1 MQKANCGSVGW
12 NGAETG
18 RLEPSLFPAP
28 GVCIRFQ
35 TKGSQWVRAAQE
47 SRNGKAGPPVPVS
60 SELKRSFLN
69 RELIRFKYVA
79 CVDLRRR
86 HSRGRLCHR
95 AGPAP
100 IPPNEWSGDCQHR
113 QHQAEECREYSR
125 RQVED
130 VAGVEFA
137 IPEAGV
143 LYWGGHLSRA
153 LHLEYF
159 ARVGVDRSEER
170 RVGEEGRSRWVGQHL
185 I

>member
-1 MQKANCGSVGW
+1 MEPKREGW
-12 NGAETG
+12 GPVFFLLRVFASDS
-18 RLEPSLFPAP
+18 RQRA
-28 GVCIRFQ
+28 VR
-35 TKGSQWVRAAQE
+35 VRAAQE

-60 SELKRSFLN
+60 SELIRSFLN
-69 RELIRFKYVA
+69 RELIHFKYVA

-153 LHLEYF
+153 LYLEYF
-159 ARVGVDRSEER
+159 ARVGVDANATAASWG
-170 RVGEEGRSRWVGQHL
+170 VVFGKL
-185 I
+185 